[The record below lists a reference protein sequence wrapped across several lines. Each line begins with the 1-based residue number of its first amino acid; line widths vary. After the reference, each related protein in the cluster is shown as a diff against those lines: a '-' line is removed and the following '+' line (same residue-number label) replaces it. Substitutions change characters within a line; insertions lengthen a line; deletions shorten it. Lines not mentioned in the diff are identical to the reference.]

1 MKLKAL
7 KKKVLSLTTL
17 LILMGG
23 GAAYFLLARA
33 GLLMPITELP
43 SVVWLAFFPSEQAFH
58 PRLDELNNEALLN
71 RDTPLRQLLK
81 EDAAKGDV
89 TILVEKSKYRL
100 TIFRDRQPIKSYP
113 VVFGGSPEGDKL
125 REGDQKTPEGVYFVR
140 DLYPHVGW
148 SKFIWLDYPRP
159 ESWREHFQ
167 AKFSGQL
174 AWHAPIGGEIGI
186 HGVPQG
192 SESDIE
198 NRSNWTLG
206 CVSLTNN
213 DVDEI
218 YEFIGSGTLIEI
230 VA

>member
-1 MKLKAL
+1 MP
-7 KKKVLSLTTL
+7 LTD
-17 LILMGG
+17 
-23 GAAYFLLARA
+23 
-33 GLLMPITELP
+33 LP
-43 SVVWLAFFPSEQAFH
+43 SVIWLSFFPSEPAFH
-58 PRLDELNNEALLN
+58 PQLGEPDDDVLLN
-71 RDTPLRQLLK
+71 SDTPLQQLLGA
-81 EDAAKGDV
+81 ETGEGNV

-100 TIFRDRQPIKSYP
+100 TIFRDRKPIKSYP

-148 SKFIWLDYPRP
+148 SKFIWLDYPRA

-167 AKFSGQL
+167 AKFSGHL
-174 AWHAPIGGEIGI
+174 AWNAPIGGEIGI
-186 HGVPQG
+186 HGIPEG

-198 NRSNWTLG
+198 KRSNWTLG
-206 CVSLTNN
+206 CVSLTNE